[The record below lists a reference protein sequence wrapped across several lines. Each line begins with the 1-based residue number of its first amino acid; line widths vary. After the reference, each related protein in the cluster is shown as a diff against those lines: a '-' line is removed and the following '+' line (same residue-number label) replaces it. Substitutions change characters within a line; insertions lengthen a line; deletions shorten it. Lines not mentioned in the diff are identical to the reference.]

1 MSQTVNV
8 MQVVHDLDYGGM
20 QRVVVDLS
28 LRANRSRFRMHVCC
42 LNGFGPLANELDQE
56 GICRFLVRKKPGVD
70 VTLPPRLAKLF
81 RTLRIQIVHTHGTN
95 PFFYGTIAA
104 LLGGRPA
111 LVQTDHARGIFPVA
125 RREMLAERILSWFAY
140 RIVAVSEGVRDDL
153 VRYERIA
160 PHKIEVIYN
169 GVDEKRY
176 RGHVDPAST
185 RAQLGLPSDA
195 VVIGSAVRLAQQKG
209 ISFLIQAFAQMAP
222 EHPRL
227 RLLVVGDGPLR
238 PTLQKLA
245 EDLRVQ
251 DRVLFTGFRSDIGE
265 LLKAMDIY
273 ALPSLWEGHP
283 LVLLEA
289 MAAGKPVVAT
299 DIPGSREVV
308 VPAKTGLLV
317 PPHDPN
323 QLARALLLL
332 VGDAPLRKRMGEEG
346 RRILLERFTVDRM
359 AREYE
364 ALYESS
370 LSAHSRRQSV
380 GR

>member
-1 MSQTVNV
+1 MSLPVNV

-28 LRANRSRFRMHVCC
+28 LRVNSSRFRMHVCC

-56 GICRFLVRKKPGVD
+56 GIPRFLVRKKPGVD

-125 RREMLAERILSWFAY
+125 RREMLSEKVLSWFAD
-140 RIVAVSEGVRDDL
+140 RIVAVSQGVKDDL
-153 VRYERIA
+153 LRYEHIA
-160 PHKIEVIYN
+160 PSKIQVIYN
-169 GVDEKRY
+169 GIDEERC
-176 RGHVDPAST
+176 RSGTDPASK
-185 RAQLGLPSDA
+185 RAELGLPPDA
-195 VVIGSAVRLAQQKG
+195 VVVGVGVRLAEQKG
-209 ISFLIQAFAQMAP
+209 ISYLIQAFAQMAP
-222 EHPRL
+222 QHPRL

-238 PTLQKLA
+238 PRLQKLA
-245 EDLRVQ
+245 EDLGVQ
-251 DRVLFTGFRSDIGE
+251 DRVLFTGFRSDMGE
-265 LLKAMDIY
+265 LLQTVDIY

-289 MAAGKPVVAT
+289 MAAGTPVVAT
-299 DIPGSREVV
+299 DIPGSREVI
-308 VPAKTGLLV
+308 VPGQTGLLV
-317 PPHDPN
+317 PPRDPHR
-323 QLARALLLL
+323 LAQALLLL
-332 VGDAPLRKRMGEEG
+332 ASDAPLRKRMGEEG
-346 RRILLERFTVDRM
+346 RRVFLERFTVDRM

-370 LSAHSRRQSV
+370 LAAHLRQQSV